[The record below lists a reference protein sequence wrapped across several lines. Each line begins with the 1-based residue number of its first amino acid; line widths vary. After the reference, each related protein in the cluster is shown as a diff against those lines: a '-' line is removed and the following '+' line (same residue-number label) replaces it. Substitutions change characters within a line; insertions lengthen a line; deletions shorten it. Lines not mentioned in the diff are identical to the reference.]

1 VEAGRPV
8 LVLQAA
14 PISRALA
21 ARRSC
26 MASPSTPGSSAR
38 RRGTSGTVRWLG
50 GLRLHAPSLAVFS
63 VCAVLAVAAF
73 YWLRARGQEG
83 ARAAFDLEAT
93 SVVSNLRSALERPL
107 EILEASGAL
116 FEASHDV
123 SRSEFASFV
132 RPALERHP
140 GVRALEWIPIVAA
153 AERARFEAAARA
165 DGLQG
170 YEFRERGPD
179 GAMRSAA
186 ARAEHFPIF
195 YMEPGHPL
203 VLGFDCAS
211 DAERRAIAE
220 QARERGSTVASARI
234 RLLDD
239 PPSVYSIVAFRPVYD
254 TTRPRAR
261 SAVRGFTCEVFR
273 VRAVAE
279 RAIDE
284 SVRRGIEVALLDP
297 GAPAEQRVLFE
308 SSANLAAGGGQGF
321 RLESPLRYADRNWQ
335 LVLTTS
341 TSYRAELMGPA
352 WLALVSGLVAGLLG
366 ALSLSAFRV
375 VRRLR
380 RRVRAA
386 EQLGQYTLLEK
397 LGEGGVG
404 VVYKARH
411 TMLRRPT
418 AIKLLAESSSDP
430 RGLARFEREVQ
441 LTSELTHPNTIA
453 VYDYG
458 RTPDGVFYYAMEYID
473 GINLEQLVE
482 KEGALP
488 CGRVV
493 HLLQQA
499 CQALSEAHEVGLIH
513 RDIKPAN
520 LMICQRGGLSD
531 FVKVM
536 DFGLVK
542 DVAAPARS
550 GAVTES
556 ASVAIVGTPL
566 YLAPEAISNPQEV
579 DSRADLYALGAVG
592 YFLLVGEP
600 VFTAQTVVEICTHH
614 LFSSPV
620 PPSERA
626 KHGVPAELEAIIM
639 RCLEKD
645 PARRFPNASALLVAL
660 RELGDVATWSDE
672 QARDWWE
679 KSGYSASQKR
689 RTAD

>member
-1 VEAGRPV
+1 
-8 LVLQAA
+8 
-14 PISRALA
+14 
-21 ARRSC
+21 
-26 MASPSTPGSSAR
+26 MASGSTSGPSSR
-38 RRGTSGTVRWLG
+38 RRGSSGTLGSLG
-50 GLRLHAPSLAVFS
+50 GVRLHVPSLGVFL
-63 VCAVLAVAAF
+63 VCAVLAIVTF
-73 YWLRARGQEG
+73 YWLRGRGQER

-93 SVVSNLRSALERPL
+93 LVVSNLRSALERPL
-107 EILEASGAL
+107 EILEATGAL

-140 GVRALEWIPIVAA
+140 GVRALEWIPIVPGS
-153 AERARFEAAARA
+153 ERARFEAAARA

-170 YEFRERGPD
+170 YEFRERGP
-179 GAMRSAA
+179 GGVMLPAA
-186 ARAEHFPIF
+186 PRAEHFPIF

-211 DAERRAIAE
+211 DAERRVIAE
-220 QARERGSTVASARI
+220 QARQRGSTVASARI

-254 TTRPRAR
+254 TTRPRTP

-297 GAPAEQRVLFE
+297 AAPVEQRVLFE
-308 SSANLAAGGGQGF
+308 SSANVAAGVGSGF

-341 TSYRAELMGPA
+341 GSYRDELTGPA
-352 WLALVSGLVAGLLG
+352 WLALLSGLVAGVLG
-366 ALSLSAFRV
+366 ALTLSAFKV

-380 RRVRAA
+380 HRVRAA

-404 VVYKARH
+404 VVHKARH
-411 TMLRRPT
+411 AMLRRPT
-418 AIKLLAESSSDP
+418 AIKLLASSSNDP
-430 RGLARFEREVQ
+430 RALARFEREVQ

-453 VYDYG
+453 VYDFG

-473 GINLEQLVE
+473 GINLEDLVE
-482 KEGALP
+482 SDGPLP
-488 CGRVV
+488 SGRVV

-499 CQALSEAHEVGLIH
+499 CQALNEAHQVGLIH

-542 DVAAPARS
+542 DVAAPS
-550 GAVTES
+550 GQGSVTES

-614 LFSSPV
+614 LFSSPA

-626 KHGVPAELEAIIM
+626 KHDVPPELDAIIL

-645 PARRFPNASALLVAL
+645 PARRFASAAVLLAAL
-660 RELGDVATWSDE
+660 RELRHVARWSDE

-679 KSGYSASQKR
+679 KSGYRASQKR

>member
-1 VEAGRPV
+1 
-8 LVLQAA
+8 
-14 PISRALA
+14 
-21 ARRSC
+21 
-26 MASPSTPGSSAR
+26 M
-38 RRGTSGTVRWLG
+38 
-50 GLRLHAPSLAVFS
+50 PSLGVFL
-63 VCAVLAVAAF
+63 VCAVVALATF
-73 YWLRARGQEG
+73 YWLRGRGQER

-107 EILEASGAL
+107 EILEATGAL

-140 GVRALEWIPIVAA
+140 GVRALEWIPIVPGS
-153 AERARFEAAARA
+153 ERARFEATARA
-165 DGLQG
+165 DGLLG
-170 YEFRERGPD
+170 YEFRERGP
-179 GAMRSAA
+179 GGVMLPAA
-186 ARAEHFPIF
+186 PRAEHLPIF

-211 DAERRAIAE
+211 DAERRVIAE
-220 QARERGSTVASARI
+220 RARERGSTVASARI

-254 TTRPRAR
+254 TTRPRAP

-279 RAIDE
+279 GAIEE

-297 GAPAEQRVLFE
+297 AAPVEQRVLFE
-308 SSANLAAGGGQGF
+308 SSANVAAGAGRGF
-321 RLESPLRYADRNWQ
+321 RLESPMRYADRNWQ

-341 TSYRAELMGPA
+341 ASYRDELKGPA
-352 WLALVSGLVAGLLG
+352 WLALLSGLVAGVLG
-366 ALSLSAFRV
+366 ALTLSAFQV

-404 VVYKARH
+404 VVHKARH
-411 TMLRRPT
+411 AMLRRPT
-418 AIKLLAESSSDP
+418 AIKLLAASSNDP
-430 RGLARFEREVQ
+430 RALARFEREVQ

-453 VYDYG
+453 VYDFG

-473 GINLEQLVE
+473 GINLEDLVE
-482 KEGALP
+482 SDGPLP

-499 CQALSEAHEVGLIH
+499 CQALNEAHQVGLIH

-542 DVAAPARS
+542 DVAAPS
-550 GAVTES
+550 GQGGVTES
-556 ASVAIVGTPL
+556 ASLAIVGTPL

-614 LFSSPV
+614 LFSSPA
-620 PPSERA
+620 PPSERS
-626 KHGVPAELEAIIM
+626 KHEVPPELDAIIL

-645 PARRFPNASALLVAL
+645 PARRFPSAGALLAAL
-660 RELGDVATWSDE
+660 RELRDVAPWSDE

-679 KSGYSASQKR
+679 KSGYRASQKR